1 MKANHIL
8 VDFENVPHLPLDRIG
23 EDSVVFTKPHAFY
36 LALSKTAKGISAE
49 RPDAGLG

>member
-36 LALSKTAKGISAE
+36 LALSKTAKRISAE